1 MICCLCITLGKYF
14 ISFILPFQSGYKKHN
29 ILNIRVNLE
38 AAIIVF
44 ISPPKG
50 LQKSAKKRK
59 TKKKSCDDCKSDAHS
74 DRSPRLEMCW
84 WVHNT
89 FLRGIGLPGNSNEQ
103 QKFFILQYSSDSTLA
118 CKLLITILAV
128 LWLWSFIYCNAD
140 R

>member
-59 TKKKSCDDCKSDAHS
+59 TKKKKVVVIVNRMPTVIGALGWRCAGEYITHS
-74 DRSPRLEMCW
+74 
-84 WVHNT
+84 
-89 FLRGIGLPGNSNEQ
+89 
-103 QKFFILQYSSDSTLA
+103 
-118 CKLLITILAV
+118 
-128 LWLWSFIYCNAD
+128 
-140 R
+140 